1 MNPGTHY
8 DVTSEVVNM
17 RLIEDH
23 HDLLC
28 SRLFN
33 SMMKDVK
40 VFMQRNF
47 TPTFCDLIVEIT

>member
-1 MNPGTHY
+1 MNPRTHY
-8 DVTSEVVNM
+8 GVTSEVVNM

-33 SMMKDVK
+33 SMMRDVK

-47 TPTFCDLIVEIT
+47 TPTFRDLIVEIT